1 MDSQTLIPRSMT
13 IEEFLPLVGEWMLA
27 DCDPEPVKIKLV
39 EAAPLK
45 PNDLVTRPPF
55 ILTFHSGPDV
65 QLLDGNYAL
74 RCGQFGPDL
83 VFISSLMRPANSDAG
98 FYYQAVF
105 N

>member
-1 MDSQTLIPRSMT
+1 MDSQSIIPRSMT

-27 DCDPEPVKIKLV
+27 DCAPEPVKIKLI

-45 PNDLVTRPPF
+45 PNDLAPRPPF
-55 ILTFHSGPDV
+55 ILTFYSGPDAH
-65 QLLDGNYAL
+65 LLDGSYAL

-83 VFISSLMRPANSDAG
+83 VFISSLMRPANADEG